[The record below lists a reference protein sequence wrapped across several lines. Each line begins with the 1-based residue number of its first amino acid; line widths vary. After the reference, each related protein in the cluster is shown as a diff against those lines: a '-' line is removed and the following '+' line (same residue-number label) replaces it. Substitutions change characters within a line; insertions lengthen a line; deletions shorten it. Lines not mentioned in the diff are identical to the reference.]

1 MPDFYGD
8 LWRHLVTA
16 RYYEIRIAGIVPPE
30 ALADFE
36 HLSAYDQPVETV
48 VHGPLQDQAGLRRFL
63 ERLQIFGAQ
72 VLEVH
77 RLRDDRPLGE

>member
-1 MPDFYGD
+1 M
-8 LWRHLVTA
+8 TA

-36 HLSAYDQPVETV
+36 HLRAYDQPVETV
-48 VHGPLQDQAGLRRFL
+48 VHGPLQEAGLRRFL

-77 RLRDDRPLGE
+77 RLRDNRPPGE

>member
-1 MPDFYGD
+1 M
-8 LWRHLVTA
+8 TA

-36 HLSAYDQPVETV
+36 HLRAYDQPVETV